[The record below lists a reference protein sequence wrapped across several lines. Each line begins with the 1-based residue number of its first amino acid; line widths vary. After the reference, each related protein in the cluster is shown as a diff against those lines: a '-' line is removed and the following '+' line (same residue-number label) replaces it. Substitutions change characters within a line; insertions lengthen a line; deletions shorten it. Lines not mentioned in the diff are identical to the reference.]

1 MPTEMTRKQI
11 IVEAAARLFSDK
23 GFKDTSIAELAAATG
38 VAEGTIFYH
47 FKTKEHLL
55 VHILEELHE
64 QIGAEIE
71 EFHQR
76 ETTASGLD
84 RVEET
89 ISFYLYLATK
99 MEDRFLLLHRHYPHR
114 LAETNPVCRTS
125 LEEIYSGIIDTFE
138 RAIVAGQQDG
148 TICPRSARK
157 LALLVFTMV
166 DGLVRFRHFNLYDAS
181 ALHGEMI
188 SACRRM
194 LQPRSEEDT
203 CTR

>member
-1 MPTEMTRKQI
+1 M
-11 IVEAAARLFSDK
+11 
-23 GFKDTSIAELAAATG
+23 
-38 VAEGTIFYH
+38 
-47 FKTKEHLL
+47 
-55 VHILEELHE
+55 
-64 QIGAEIE
+64 
-71 EFHQR
+71 
-76 ETTASGLD
+76 
-84 RVEET
+84 VEET
-89 ISFYLYLATK
+89 ISFYLYLAGK

-114 LAETNPVCRTS
+114 LAETNESCRTN
-125 LEEIYSGIIDTFE
+125 LVEIYSLIINLFE
-138 RAIVAGQQDG
+138 QAITAGQRDG
-148 TICPRSARK
+148 SICSSSARK